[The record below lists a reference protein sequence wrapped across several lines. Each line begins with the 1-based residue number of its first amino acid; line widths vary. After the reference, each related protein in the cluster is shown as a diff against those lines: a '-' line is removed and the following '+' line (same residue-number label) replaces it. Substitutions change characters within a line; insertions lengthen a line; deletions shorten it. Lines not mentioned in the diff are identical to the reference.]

1 MINNTWLNS
10 WKQSPVLY
18 IQEALSVIFKDSLDI
33 WRTSINLSEE
43 MDSVSKGKENT
54 YRSRKSELNFWASEA
69 FKVVTIRKR
78 DDISNLMLDQ
88 VVLLADG
95 FTQILS

>member
-1 MINNTWLNS
+1 MIELLKTG
-10 WKQSPVLY
+10 LY
-18 IQEALSVIFKDSLDI
+18 IQEALSVIFKESLDI
-33 WRTSINLSEE
+33 WRTSINLSEKT
-43 MDSVSKGKENT
+43 DNVSKGKENT

-69 FKVVTIRKR
+69 FQVVTIRKH
-78 DDISNLMLDQ
+78 DDISNPTLDQ

>member
-1 MINNTWLNS
+1 MNS

-18 IQEALSVIFKDSLDI
+18 IQEALSEIFKDSLDI
-33 WRTSINLSEE
+33 WRTSINLSEK

-54 YRSRKSELNFWASEA
+54 YRSKKSELNYWASEA